1 MASTPAGCREDHG
14 DDLGVEA
21 PFPGEERPGETQSM
35 VQEPIQTIRAKPRSG
50 RLSWKGFRTPSPPKA
65 Q

>member
-50 RLSWKGFRTPSPPKA
+50 RLSWKGF
-65 Q
+65 